1 MLNAVAAGGGHMY
14 VLWTRAQQT
23 AISYQDL
30 TGPATPHTI
39 PSGGAFGVDDLRAA
53 ADGSGAL
60 RVVWTTEPPN
70 QDSSSVFSTVASPG
84 GAAQLPAPVTPI
96 GIQRDIGD
104 LAVASDGSTLV
115 LPVRDSGGFN
125 SGLQVYAALA
135 APGSSFGPDE
145 NVSGLRDAPMNTE
158 FEHAPSAFVASGGRA
173 LALWSAEDQTG
184 TPNLRL
190 FLNERDTTPPSL
202 SNINVPAN
210 ASTGQP
216 VTLSATATDDLSTPT
231 VTWDFGDGSQAQ
243 GASVTHVF
251 GSAGAATVTVTAT
264 DSVGNTTSQTRAIA
278 VTGSNAAGP
287 GPTHVPPVI
296 SDLGASSRRFRVGR
310 GSTAVIAARAPAG
323 ATPARP
329 ARSCTSA

>member
-1 MLNAVAAGGGHMY
+1 M
-14 VLWTRAQQT
+14 
-23 AISYQDL
+23 
-30 TGPATPHTI
+30 
-39 PSGGAFGVDDLRAA
+39 
-53 ADGSGAL
+53 
-60 RVVWTTEPPN
+60 WTTEPPN

-125 SGLQVYAALA
+125 SGLQVFAALA
-135 APGSSFGPDE
+135 APGVRASGLYED
-145 NVSGLRDAPMNTE
+145 VSGLRDAPLNTE

-173 LALWSAEDQTG
+173 LALWSAADQTG

-190 FLNERDTTPPSL
+190 FLSERDTTPPSL
-202 SNINVPAN
+202 SNINVPAA

-251 GSAGAATVTVTAT
+251 GSAGAATVTVTADGLSGQHDES
-264 DSVGNTTSQTRAIA
+264 DSR
-278 VTGSNAAGP
+278 
-287 GPTHVPPVI
+287 
-296 SDLGASSRRFRVGR
+296 DR
-310 GSTAVIAARAPAG
+310 GHWVERS
-323 ATPARP
+323 RP
-329 ARSCTSA
+329 ADRPTCRP